1 MSGPRAGPSA
11 DDDRT
16 SGDRTS
22 GDRTSG
28 DRASGD
34 RASGDRASGDRARVA
49 AARRVV
55 VKIGSGVLTREGRFA
70 GDVLSRLARELA
82 EARAAGR
89 QLVVVSS
96 GAIALGVDV
105 LGLPRRP
112 RDIAGLQ
119 AAAAVGQ
126 ARLVDRW
133 SRAFAR
139 HGALAA
145 QVLLTHADLHA
156 RTRYLAARHTLGRLL
171 LQGAIPVINEND
183 SVAVEEIRVGDNDL
197 LAGLVTGLV
206 GADLLVL
213 LTDID
218 GVYTGDPRVD
228 PDARRLG
235 AIDPAD
241 PAVLAAARRT
251 RTAVGT
257 GGMATKVRAAAM
269 AADLGVPAVIAGGRR
284 RGVLARV
291 LAGDDEGTLVRA
303 GAARLTGRK
312 GWLAHATRPRGR
324 VVVDAGARR
333 ALEEHHSSL
342 LPSGVRAVEGRFD
355 EGDPVTVVDEAGAV
369 FAVGLTSY
377 GAEALRRIAGRRT
390 WEIAG
395 ILGFRTL
402 DEVIHR
408 DDLVLTG

>member
-1 MSGPRAGPSA
+1 M
-11 DDDRT
+11 
-16 SGDRTS
+16 
-22 GDRTSG
+22 
-28 DRASGD
+28 
-34 RASGDRASGDRARVA
+34 ARGERERLA
-49 AARRVV
+49 HAKRLV
-55 VKIGSGVLTREGRFA
+55 VKIGSGVLTRDGRFH
-70 GDVLSRLARELA
+70 GRTLSRLAREIA
-82 EARAAGR
+82 ASRADGR
-89 QLVVVSS
+89 TVVVVSS
-96 GAIALGVDV
+96 GAIALGVEA

-119 AAAAVGQ
+119 SAAAVGQ

-139 HGALAA
+139 HGVTVA

-156 RTRYLAARHTLGRLL
+156 RTRYLNARHTLGRLL
-171 LQGAIPVINEND
+171 LQGVVPVVNEND

-228 PDARRLG
+228 REARRLPV
-235 AIDPAD
+235 IDPAD
-241 PAVLAAARRT
+241 PAVRAAARRT
-251 RTAVGT
+251 RSAVGT

-291 LAGDDEGTLVRA
+291 LAGEDEGTLVRA
-303 GAARLTGRK
+303 GPARLTGRK
-312 GWLAHATRPRGR
+312 GWLAHATRPKGR

-333 ALEEHHSSL
+333 ALEERHSSL

-355 EGDPVTVVDEAGAV
+355 EGDPVAVADEAGAV

-377 GAEALRRIAGRRT
+377 GADALRRIAGRRT
-390 WEIAG
+390 SEIAG

-408 DDLVLTG
+408 DDLVLTA